1 MKFKLVEI
9 PELSGNKATI
19 YTVIDCSD
27 NKTLFDRFLE
37 ENNNSHL
44 SEIKDI
50 ITRLKVIGERTGARE
65 HFFKLNEGSPG
76 DGVCALYDLPNKK
89 LRLYCIR
96 YGTQIIILGGGGPK
110 KVQKLQQDAKLTKES
125 YFLRELSIKITE
137 RLRDK
142 DIKYNYDGDKFE
154 GDFEF
159 EI

>member
-1 MKFKLVEI
+1 MKYKLVEI
-9 PELSGNKATI
+9 AELSGNKATI
-19 YTVIDCSD
+19 YTVIDCND
-27 NKTLFDRFLE
+27 NKTLFDYFLE
-37 ENNNSHL
+37 ENGDLHL

-50 ITRLKVIGERTGARE
+50 IARLKVIGEKTGARE
-65 HFFKLNEGSPG
+65 QFFKLNEGSPG
-76 DGVCALYDLPNKK
+76 DGVCALYDLPNYK

-110 KVQKLQQDAKLTKES
+110 KVQKLQQDEKLTKES

-142 DIKYNYDGDKFE
+142 DINYNYSGDKFE
-154 GDFEF
+154 GDLEF

>member
-1 MKFKLVEI
+1 MKYKLVEI

-27 NKTLFDRFLE
+27 NKTLFDYFLE
-37 ENNNSHL
+37 ENGDLHL

-50 ITRLKVIGERTGARE
+50 IVRLKVIGEKTGARE
-65 HFFKLNEGSPG
+65 QFFKLNEGSPG
-76 DGVCALYDLPNKK
+76 DGVCALYDLPNYK

-110 KVQKLQQDAKLTKES
+110 KVQKLQQDQKLTKES

-142 DIKYNYDGDKFE
+142 DINYNYSGDKFE
-154 GDFEF
+154 GDLEF

>member
-1 MKFKLVEI
+1 MKYKLVEI
-9 PELSGNKATI
+9 AELSGNKATI
-19 YTVIDCSD
+19 YTVIDCND
-27 NKTLFDRFLE
+27 NKTLFDYFLE
-37 ENNNSHL
+37 ENGDLHL

-50 ITRLKVIGERTGARE
+50 IVRLKVIGEKTGARE
-65 HFFKLNEGSPG
+65 QFFKLNEGSPG
-76 DGVCALYDLPNKK
+76 DGVCALYDLPNYK

-110 KVQKLQQDAKLTKES
+110 KVQKLQQDEKLTKES

-142 DIKYNYDGDKFE
+142 DINYNYSGDKFE
-154 GDFEF
+154 GDLEF